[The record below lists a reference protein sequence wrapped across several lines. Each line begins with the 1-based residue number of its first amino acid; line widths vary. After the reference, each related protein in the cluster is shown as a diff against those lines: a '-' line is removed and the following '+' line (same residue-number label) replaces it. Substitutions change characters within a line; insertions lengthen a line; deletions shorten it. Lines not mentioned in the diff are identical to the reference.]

1 MIFAVSAVTRER
13 ALYRDSITLMDRYL
27 FWKPSRLVGKA
38 GGDENL
44 AALYEAKSRVQP
56 GTSCSLTFLNNDEG
70 GKYRMGERH
79 IEQNS
84 NYRRESTKTST
95 SSPRSKENF
104 NRLARNWLKRFKDA
118 RSHRTIWS
126 RESHHCLSVREEF
139 SYATLFLGSLIL
151 LLM

>member
-38 GGDENL
+38 GGDSNL

-56 GTSCSLTFLNNDEG
+56 GTSCSLTFLNNEG

-79 IEQNS
+79 IEHNS
-84 NYRRESTKTST
+84 NYRGESTKTST

-126 RESHHCLSVREEF
+126 RESHLGEEF